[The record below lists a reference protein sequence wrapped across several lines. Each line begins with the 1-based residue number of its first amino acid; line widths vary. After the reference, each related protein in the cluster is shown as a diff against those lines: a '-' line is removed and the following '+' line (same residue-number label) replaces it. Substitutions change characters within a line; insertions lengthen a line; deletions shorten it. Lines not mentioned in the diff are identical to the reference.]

1 MLKYF
6 RVAEICILV
15 QADGQESVEERL
27 LQPAQTAECQGA
39 QVVCLLGESDVSFSG
54 FPLYCAG

>member
-27 LQPAQTAECQGA
+27 LQPAQAAECQGA
-39 QVVCLLGESDVSFSG
+39 QVVCLLGESNVGFSG
-54 FPLYCAG
+54 FPL